1 MARDASDN
9 FLRQQYLRSLRFT
22 GSERTLSPVQGL
34 SNELKRL
41 KEIVRVVKE
50 DLDGEGLDGKG
61 LEESMAVGNLEEG
74 MVVGD
79 LEEGMV
85 VGDLDGEVD
94 GKEN

>member
-1 MARDASDN
+1 MLYQDTRISITN
-9 FLRQQYLRSLRFT
+9 Q
-22 GSERTLSPVQGL
+22 SPQVQGL